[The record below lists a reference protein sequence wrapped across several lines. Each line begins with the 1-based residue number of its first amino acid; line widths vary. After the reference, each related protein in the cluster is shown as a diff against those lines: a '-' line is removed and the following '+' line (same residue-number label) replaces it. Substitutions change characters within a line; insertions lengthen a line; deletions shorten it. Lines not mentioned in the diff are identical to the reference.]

1 MLSDIEGISDLVDDD
16 LPLEDAG
23 ATPVASTAPAG
34 DAVLAA
40 DAATGEP
47 KAEVGAPDA
56 ETAEADELEAHEA
69 ALGAAEAEAE
79 ALPDPRTLLVR
90 QEEEPPAEPTA
101 SEVSGETPAAAPT
114 ADHGVAGGDEI
125 QEEAHLAP
133 PPKMDRE
140 AAAVHAEDAA
150 VAADAPTE
158 RPEVLELTE
167 RTDAGSGDGAHAD
180 EVEEGVAEV
189 DTAQTEDA
197 VGNRGDAEAPGA
209 DEEHGDAPLVE
220 TVGEPTPKEGVQEDG
235 GAAEAVGVRSA
246 EWKGDT
252 VGEGTFEEGEDALP
266 EVSAEPAK
274 DAQNAALGGAA
285 GASAGETGEGDAEEV
300 GRAANEVLGASS
312 VGEGMPW
319 GMGDGAAG
327 AMDGRAS
334 AGGEGGEANAKQG
347 VDEEAGAEE
356 DVVGEGRDRAEGSGA
371 EEVTEPDAHEVGD
384 VQQLRRKTR
393 EMLETKHSSPRA
405 EPSGR
410 GGADGAPAAPTRHAS
425 DGGGLVRASGGAADA
440 VAEARALADAAKAAA
455 LDSAVAESQAELDE
469 LRAAV
474 PPRDPRPAVAERR
487 RRRDALRG
495 QTIKLRTQLEQ
506 LAADRLALERKLER
520 LSDREAKM
528 AGSTYRL
535 PPAPVEASE
544 EQVRGIKEEIKRLTA
559 LNAEMEL
566 QAPAQD
572 EVRRIFAHTRP
583 RSPTHV
589 PPKVEGKWLFS
600 EDLPRCPRAPSFT

>member
-1 MLSDIEGISDLVDDD
+1 MLSDIEGISDFVDDD

-23 ATPVASTAPAG
+23 ATSAASAAPAG

-56 ETAEADELEAHEA
+56 ETAELDELEAHEA

-79 ALPDPRTLLVR
+79 ALPDPSTLLVR
-90 QEEEPPAEPTA
+90 QEEEEPPAEPTA

-114 ADHGVAGGDEI
+114 ADHGVAGEDEI

-150 VAADAPTE
+150 VAADAPAE
-158 RPEVLELTE
+158 RPEVFELTE

-197 VGNRGDAEAPGA
+197 GGSRGDAEAPGA

-220 TVGEPTPKEGVQEDG
+220 MVGEPTPKEGVQEDG
-235 GAAEAVGVRSA
+235 GA
-246 EWKGDT
+246 
-252 VGEGTFEEGEDALP
+252 
-266 EVSAEPAK
+266 
-274 DAQNAALGGAA
+274 
-285 GASAGETGEGDAEEV
+285 
-300 GRAANEVLGASS
+300 
-312 VGEGMPW
+312 
-319 GMGDGAAG
+319 
-327 AMDGRAS
+327 
-334 AGGEGGEANAKQG
+334 
-347 VDEEAGAEE
+347 
-356 DVVGEGRDRAEGSGA
+356 
-371 EEVTEPDAHEVGD
+371 
-384 VQQLRRKTR
+384 
-393 EMLETKHSSPRA
+393 
-405 EPSGR
+405 
-410 GGADGAPAAPTRHAS
+410 DGAPAAPTRRAS
-425 DGGGLVRASGGAADA
+425 DGGGLVRANGGAADA

-455 LDSAVAESQAELDE
+455 LDSAVAEAQAELDE

-495 QTIKLRTQLEQ
+495 QTMKLRAQLEQ
-506 LAADRLALERKLER
+506 LAADRLASERKLER

-572 EVRRIFAHTRP
+572 EVRRIFPHTRP

-589 PPKVEGKWLFS
+589 PPKVEGKRLFP
-600 EDLPRCPRAPSFT
+600 EDLPRCPPAPSFT